1 MLYAE
6 PYRTSHYLDKHDA
19 TREAH
24 QIMTI
29 AVPIGNAK
37 PVPAAPQQRVGVL
50 LVNLG
55 TPDTADTQ
63 GVRVYL
69 KEFLSDPR
77 VIEDQGLVWKA
88 ILNGII
94 LRVRPAKKARDYLKI
109 WNTEKNES
117 PLKTITRSQAEKLA
131 GAIADHEH
139 VVVDWAMR
147 YGNPSIRSRIDTLIE
162 QGCDR
167 LLVVPLYP
175 QYSAATSATVCDE
188 VFRVLADMRAQP
200 TLRVTP
206 PYYDD
211 PDYIEALAVSINA
224 HLATLPFQPELI
236 VASFHG
242 MPQKYVDK
250 GDPYYVQCVATTDAL
265 RQRMGLDA
273 AKLILTFQS
282 RFGFDE
288 WLQPYTDK
296 TIGQLAKDGVKRIAV
311 VTPGFSADC
320 LETLEEIAQENAD
333 IFKHNGGEQFAAIPC
348 LNDSDPGMDVIRQLV
363 LRELQG
369 WI

>member
-1 MLYAE
+1 
-6 PYRTSHYLDKHDA
+6 
-19 TREAH
+19 
-24 QIMTI
+24 MTVVI
-29 AVPIGNAK
+29 PIGRART
-37 PVPAAPQQRVGVL
+37 AAGAPRERVGVL

-55 TPDTADTQ
+55 TPDTADAR

-77 VIEDQGLVWKA
+77 VIEKQGLVWKLA
-88 ILNGII
+88 LNGVILNT
-94 LRVRPAKKARDYLKI
+94 RPRRKAHDYLKI
-109 WNTEKNES
+109 WNTEQNEL
-117 PLKTITRSQAEKLA
+117 PLKTITRAQSDKLA
-131 GAIADHEH
+131 AAITDHDH
-139 VVVDWAMR
+139 VIVDWAMR
-147 YGNPSIRSRIDTLIE
+147 YGNPSIRSRIRALTA

-188 VFRVLADMRAQP
+188 VFRVLGEMRAQP

-211 PDYIEALAVSINA
+211 PDYVEALAVSIET
-224 HLATLPFQPELI
+224 HLASLSFTPEVI
-236 VASFHG
+236 MASFHG
-242 MPQKYVDK
+242 MPQSYIDK
-250 GDPYYVQCVATTDAL
+250 GDPYQAQCVATTEAL
-265 RQRMGLDA
+265 RKRMGLDA
-273 AKLILTFQS
+273 SKLMLTFQS
-282 RFGFDE
+282 RFGFDQ

-296 TIGQLAKDGVKRIAV
+296 TVEKLAKDGVKRLAV
-311 VTPGFSADC
+311 ITPGFSADC
-320 LETLEEIAQENAD
+320 LETLEEIAQENAE
-333 IFKHNGGEQFAAIPC
+333 IFRHNGGEEFTAIPC

>member
-1 MLYAE
+1 
-6 PYRTSHYLDKHDA
+6 
-19 TREAH
+19 
-24 QIMTI
+24 MTV
-29 AVPIGNAK
+29 AVSIDQAK
-37 PVPAAPQQRVGVL
+37 IKTTPAATASRVGVL

-55 TPDTADTQ
+55 TPDTADAA

-77 VIEDQGLVWKA
+77 VIEDQGLLWKI

-94 LRVRPAKKARDYLKI
+94 LRTRPKQKARDYLTI

-117 PLKTITRSQAEKLA
+117 PLKTITRAQSDKLA
-131 GAIADHEH
+131 AAISDRTH

-147 YGNPSIRSRIDTLIE
+147 YGNPSMKARIDALTA

-167 LLVVPLYP
+167 ILVVPLYP

-188 VFRVLADMRAQP
+188 AFRVLAALRAQP

-211 PDYIEALAVSINA
+211 DFYIEALATSIED
-224 HLATLPFQPELI
+224 HLSTLSFKPELI

-242 MPQKYVDK
+242 MPKEYVDK
-250 GDPYYVQCVATTDAL
+250 GDPYREQCIATTAL
-265 RQRMGLDA
+265 LRKRLGMDET
-273 AKLILTFQS
+273 KLLLTFQS
-282 RFGFDE
+282 RFGRAE

-296 TIGQLAKDGVKRIAV
+296 TMEKLAQDGVKRIAV
-311 VTPGFSADC
+311 VMPGFSADC
-320 LETLEEIAQENAD
+320 LETLEEIAGENAE

-348 LNDSDPGMDVIRQLV
+348 LNDSEPGMDVIRQLV

>member
-1 MLYAE
+1 MSTVIPFE
-6 PYRTSHYLDKHDA
+6 S
-19 TREAH
+19 
-24 QIMTI
+24 
-29 AVPIGNAK
+29 AK
-37 PVPAAPQQRVGVL
+37 PAAAPKPERVGVL

-55 TPDTADTQ
+55 TPDTADAA

-69 KEFLSDPR
+69 REFLSDPR
-77 VIEDQGLVWKA
+77 VIEDQGLLWKL

-94 LRVRPAKKARDYLKI
+94 LRVRPARKARDYLKI
-109 WNTEKNES
+109 WNTANNES
-117 PLKTITRSQAEKLA
+117 PLKTITRSQADKLA
-131 GAIADHEH
+131 EAISDHDH

-147 YGNPSIRSRIDTLIE
+147 YGNPSIKERIAALAA
-162 QGCDR
+162 QGCGR

-188 VFRVLADMRAQP
+188 AFRVLAGMRAQP
-200 TLRVTP
+200 ILRVTP

-211 PDYIEALAVSINA
+211 PDYIEALAVSINE
-224 HLATLPFQPELI
+224 HLATLPFQPEII

-242 MPQKYVDK
+242 MPKAYVDK
-250 GDPYYVQCVATTDAL
+250 GDPYQAHCIATTNAL
-265 RQRMGLDA
+265 RKRLGLDA
-273 AKLILTFQS
+273 SRLLLTFQS
-282 RFGFDE
+282 RFGNAE

-296 TIGQLAKDGVKRIAV
+296 TVEKLAKDGVRRIAV

-320 LETLEEIAQENAD
+320 LETLEEIAQENAE
-333 IFKHNGGEQFAAIPC
+333 IFRHNGGEQFAAIPC
-348 LNDSDPGMDVIRQLV
+348 LNDSDGGMDVIRQLV

>member
-1 MLYAE
+1 MMTANPIE
-6 PYRTSHYLDKHDA
+6 TDETVAGA
-19 TREAH
+19 TRE
-24 QIMTI
+24 
-29 AVPIGNAK
+29 
-37 PVPAAPQQRVGVL
+37 RVGVL

-55 TPDTADTQ
+55 TPDTADAR

-77 VIEDQGLVWKA
+77 VIEDQGLIWKLV
-88 ILNGII
+88 LNGVI
-94 LRVRPAKKARDYLKI
+94 LRVRPARKARDYQKI

-117 PLKTITRSQAEKLA
+117 PLKTITRAQSEKLA
-131 GAIADHEH
+131 AGLSDHGH

-147 YGNPSIRSRIDTLIE
+147 YGNPSMAARIEALRA

-188 VFRVLADMRAQP
+188 AFRVLSKLRAQP

-206 PYYDD
+206 PYYEDT
-211 PDYIEALAVSINA
+211 DYIEALAVSIES
-224 HLATLPFQPELI
+224 HLKTLPFEPELI

-242 MPQKYVDK
+242 MPQAYVDK
-250 GDPYYVQCVATTDAL
+250 GDPYQAQCIATTQAL
-265 RQRMGLDA
+265 RKRLKLDDT
-273 AKLILTFQS
+273 KFLLTFQS
-282 RFGFDE
+282 RFGYAE

-296 TIGQLAKDGVKRIAV
+296 TMERLAKEGVRRIAV

-320 LETLEEIAQENAD
+320 LETLEEIAQENAE
-333 IFKHNGGEQFAAIPC
+333 IFKHHGGEQFGFIPC
-348 LNDSDPGMDVIRQLV
+348 LNDSEPGMDVIRQLV
-363 LRELQG
+363 LRELGG

>member
-1 MLYAE
+1 MSTVIPFE
-6 PYRTSHYLDKHDA
+6 S
-19 TREAH
+19 
-24 QIMTI
+24 
-29 AVPIGNAK
+29 AK
-37 PVPAAPQQRVGVL
+37 PAAAPKPERVGVL

-55 TPDTADTQ
+55 TPDTADAA

-69 KEFLSDPR
+69 REFLSDPR
-77 VIEDQGLVWKA
+77 VIEDQGLLWKL

-94 LRVRPAKKARDYLKI
+94 LRVRPGRKARDYLKI

-117 PLKTITRSQAEKLA
+117 PLKTITRSQADKLA
-131 GAIADHEH
+131 GAIADHDH

-147 YGNPSIRSRIDTLIE
+147 YGNPSIKERIEALAA
-162 QGCDR
+162 QGCGR

-188 VFRVLADMRAQP
+188 AFRVLAGMRAQP
-200 TLRVTP
+200 ILRVTP

-211 PDYIEALAVSINA
+211 PDYIDALAVSINE
-224 HLATLPFQPELI
+224 HLATLPFQPEII

-242 MPQKYVDK
+242 MPKAYVDK
-250 GDPYYVQCVATTDAL
+250 GDPYQAHCIATTNAL
-265 RQRMGLDA
+265 RKRLGLDA
-273 AKLILTFQS
+273 NRLILTFQS
-282 RFGFDE
+282 RFGYAE

-296 TIGQLAKDGVKRIAV
+296 TIEKLAKDGVRRIAV

-320 LETLEEIAQENAD
+320 LETLEEIAQENAE
-333 IFKHNGGEQFAAIPC
+333 IFRHNGGEQFAAIPC
-348 LNDSDPGMDVIRQLV
+348 LNDSDGGMDVIRQLV

>member
-1 MLYAE
+1 
-6 PYRTSHYLDKHDA
+6 
-19 TREAH
+19 
-24 QIMTI
+24 MT
-29 AVPIGNAK
+29 AVVSIESARL
-37 PVPAAPQQRVGVL
+37 AAGIRPERIGVL

-55 TPDTADTQ
+55 TPDSADTK

-77 VIEDQGLVWKA
+77 VIEDQGLLWKLV
-88 ILNGII
+88 LNGII
-94 LRVRPAKKARDYLKI
+94 LRTRPARKARDYRKI

-117 PLKTITRSQAEKLA
+117 PIKTITRAQADKLTA
-131 GAIADHEH
+131 AISDHDH

-147 YGNPSIRSRIDTLIE
+147 YGNPSIAARIEALTA

-188 VFRVLADMRAQP
+188 VFRVLAGMRAQP

-211 PDYIEALAVSINA
+211 PDYIEALADSVGA
-224 HLATLPFQPELI
+224 HLKTLPFQPELI

-250 GDPYYVQCVATTDAL
+250 GDPYLAQCVATIDAL
-265 RQRMGLDA
+265 RKRMGLDA
-273 AKLILTFQS
+273 SKLRLTFQS

-296 TIGQLAKDGVKRIAV
+296 TIEQLAKDGVRRIAV
-311 VTPGFSADC
+311 VMPGFSADC
-320 LETLEEIAQENAD
+320 LETLEEIAQENAE

>member
-1 MLYAE
+1 MTAVIPIE
-6 PYRTSHYLDKHDA
+6 RART
-19 TREAH
+19 
-24 QIMTI
+24 
-29 AVPIGNAK
+29 
-37 PVPAAPQQRVGVL
+37 AAGAPRGRVGVL

-55 TPDTADTQ
+55 TPDTADAR

-77 VIEDQGLVWKA
+77 VIEKQGLVWKLV
-88 ILNGII
+88 LNGII
-94 LRVRPAKKARDYLKI
+94 LNTRPRRKALDYLKI
-109 WNTEKNES
+109 WNTEQNES
-117 PLKTITRSQAEKLA
+117 PIKTITRAQSDKLA
-131 GAIADHEH
+131 AAVADHGH

-147 YGNPSIRSRIDTLIE
+147 YGNPSMQSRIAALTA

-188 VFRVLADMRAQP
+188 AFRVLSEMRAQP

-211 PDYIEALAVSINA
+211 PDYIDALAVSIER
-224 HLATLPFQPELI
+224 HLASLPFTPEI
-236 VASFHG
+236 IMASFHG
-242 MPQKYVDK
+242 MPQAYIEK
-250 GDPYYVQCVATTDAL
+250 GDPYQGQCVATTEAL
-265 RQRMGLDA
+265 RKRMGLDA
-273 AKLILTFQS
+273 SKLMLTFQS

-296 TIGQLAKDGVKRIAV
+296 TVEKLAKDGVKRLAV

-320 LETLEEIAQENAD
+320 LETLEEIAQENAH
-333 IFKHNGGEQFAAIPC
+333 IFRQNGGEEFTAIPC
-348 LNDSDPGMDVIRQLV
+348 LNDSDPGMDVIRKLV

>member
-1 MLYAE
+1 MTPTIPIDSA
-6 PYRTSHYLDKHDA
+6 RTASEV
-19 TREAH
+19 RSE
-24 QIMTI
+24 
-29 AVPIGNAK
+29 
-37 PVPAAPQQRVGVL
+37 RVGVL

-55 TPDTADTQ
+55 TPDTADTR

-77 VIEDQGLVWKA
+77 VIENQGLLWKLA
-88 ILNGII
+88 LNGII
-94 LRVRPAKKARDYLKI
+94 LRTRPARKARDYRKI
-109 WNTEKNES
+109 WNTERDES
-117 PLKTITRSQAEKLA
+117 PLKTITRAQSEKLA
-131 GAIADHEH
+131 AAISDHDH

-147 YGNPSIRSRIDTLIE
+147 YGNPSIASRIDALMA
-162 QGCDR
+162 QRCGR

-188 VFRVLADMRAQP
+188 VFRVLGKMRAQP
-200 TLRVTP
+200 TLRLTP

-224 HLATLPFQPELI
+224 HLASLPFQPEII

-250 GDPYYVQCVATTDAL
+250 GDPYERQCIATTEGL
-265 RQRMGLDA
+265 RKRMGLDA
-273 AKLILTFQS
+273 SKLLLTFQS

-288 WLQPYTDK
+288 WLKPYTDQ
-296 TIGQLAKDGVKRIAV
+296 TIEKLAKEGVRRIAV

-320 LETLEEIAQENAD
+320 LETLEEIAQENAE
-333 IFKHNGGEQFAAIPC
+333 IFKHNGGEQFAFIPC

>member
-1 MLYAE
+1 MTAVVSIE
-6 PYRTSHYLDKHDA
+6 SAKAAADA
-19 TREAH
+19 RPER
-24 QIMTI
+24 I
-29 AVPIGNAK
+29 
-37 PVPAAPQQRVGVL
+37 GVL

-55 TPDTADTQ
+55 TPDSADAR

-77 VIEDQGLVWKA
+77 VIEDQGLLWKLA
-88 ILNGII
+88 LNGII
-94 LRVRPAKKARDYLKI
+94 LRVRPRRKARDYQKI

-117 PLKTITRSQAEKLA
+117 PLKTITRAQSDKLA
-131 GAIADHEH
+131 AAISDHDH

-147 YGNPSIRSRIDTLIE
+147 YGNPSIASRIDALTA
-162 QGCDR
+162 QGSDR

-188 VFRVLADMRAQP
+188 VFRVLGEMRAQP

-224 HLATLPFQPELI
+224 HLKTLPFQPELI

-250 GDPYYVQCVATTDAL
+250 GDPYEAQCVATTNAL
-265 RQRMGLDA
+265 RKRIGLDA
-273 AKLILTFQS
+273 SKLLLTFQS
-282 RFGFDE
+282 RFGFDA

-296 TIGQLAKDGVKRIAV
+296 TIERLGKSGAWRVDVSH
-311 VTPGFSADC
+311 PGFSADC
-320 LETLEEIAQENAD
+320 LETLEEI
-333 IFKHNGGEQFAAIPC
+333 
-348 LNDSDPGMDVIRQLV
+348 
-363 LRELQG
+363 
-369 WI
+369 

>member
-1 MLYAE
+1 MMAV
-6 PYRTSHYLDKHDA
+6 
-19 TREAH
+19 
-24 QIMTI
+24 
-29 AVPIGNAK
+29 VPIGNAK
-37 PVPAAPQQRVGVL
+37 PAPAAQPQRVGVL

-55 TPDTADTQ
+55 TPDTADAR

-77 VIEDQGLVWKA
+77 VIEDQGLRWKL

-94 LRVRPAKKARDYLKI
+94 LRVRPGRKARDYRKI
-109 WNTEKNES
+109 WNTERDES
-117 PLKTITRSQAEKLA
+117 PLKTITRAQAEKLA
-131 GAIADHEH
+131 EAISDHDH

-147 YGNPSIRSRIDTLIE
+147 YGNPSIRSRIDALAA

-188 VFRVLADMRAQP
+188 VFRALADMRAQP
-200 TLRVTP
+200 TLRVSP

-211 PDYIEALAVSINA
+211 PDYIEALAVFINA

-250 GDPYYVQCVATTDAL
+250 GDPYYAQCVATTESL
-265 RQRMGLDA
+265 RKRMGLDA
-273 AKLILTFQS
+273 SKLILTFQS
-282 RFGFDE
+282 RFGFDK

-296 TIGQLAKDGVKRIAV
+296 TIEKLAKDGVKRIAV

-320 LETLEEIAQENAD
+320 LETLEEIAVENAH
-333 IFKHNGGEQFAAIPC
+333 IFRKHGGENFAAIPC
-348 LNDSDPGMDVIRQLV
+348 LNDSTPGMLVIWQMT
-363 LRELQG
+363 LRELKG
-369 WI
+369 WV

>member
-1 MLYAE
+1 MAAVIPIE
-6 PYRTSHYLDKHDA
+6 KTKTA
-19 TREAH
+19 TGVR
-24 QIMTI
+24 
-29 AVPIGNAK
+29 
-37 PVPAAPQQRVGVL
+37 PQRIGVL

-55 TPDTADTQ
+55 TPDSADAR

-69 KEFLSDPR
+69 KEFLGDPR
-77 VIEDQGLVWKA
+77 VIENQGLFWMLV
-88 ILNGII
+88 LNGFI
-94 LRVRPAKKARDYLKI
+94 LRVRPRRKARDYRKI

-117 PLKTITRSQAEKLA
+117 PLKTITRAQSEKLA
-131 GAIADHEH
+131 AAISDHEH
-139 VVVDWAMR
+139 LIVDWAMR
-147 YGNPSIRSRIDTLIE
+147 YGNPSIKSRIDALMA

-175 QYSAATSATVCDE
+175 QYSAATTATVCDE
-188 VFRVLADMRAQP
+188 VFRVLGRMRAQP

-224 HLATLPFQPELI
+224 HLAALPFQPELI

-242 MPQKYVDK
+242 MPQKYVDQ
-250 GDPYYVQCVATTDAL
+250 GDPYEAQCIATTEAL
-265 RQRMGLDA
+265 RKRMGLDA
-273 AKLILTFQS
+273 SRLRLTFQS
-282 RFGFDE
+282 RFGIDE
-288 WLQPYTDK
+288 WLKPYTDE
-296 TIGQLAKDGVKRIAV
+296 TIEQLAKDGVRRIAV

-320 LETLEEIAQENAD
+320 LETLEEIAQENAE
-333 IFKHNGGEQFAAIPC
+333 IFKHNGGEQFAAVPC
-348 LNDSDPGMDVIRQLV
+348 LNDSEPGMDVIRQLV

>member
-1 MLYAE
+1 
-6 PYRTSHYLDKHDA
+6 
-19 TREAH
+19 
-24 QIMTI
+24 MT
-29 AVPIGNAK
+29 AVVPIEQAK
-37 PVPAAPQQRVGVL
+37 LAAAENRAERVGVL

-55 TPDTADTQ
+55 TPDTADAK
-63 GVRVYL
+63 GVRIYL
-69 KEFLSDPR
+69 KEFLSDAR
-77 VIEDQGLVWKA
+77 VIEDQGLRWKL

-94 LRVRPAKKARDYLKI
+94 LRVRPARKARDYLKI

-117 PLKTITRSQAEKLA
+117 PLKTITRSQSDKLA
-131 GAIADHEH
+131 RSIADHDHIE
-139 VVVDWAMR
+139 VDWAMR
-147 YGNPSIRSRIDTLIE
+147 YGNPSVRAGIEALIAR
-162 QGCDR
+162 GCDR

-188 VFRVLADMRAQP
+188 VFRVLARMRAQP

-211 PDYIEALAVSINA
+211 PDYIEALAVSIDT
-224 HLATLPFQPELI
+224 HLKTLPFQPELI

-250 GDPYYVQCVATTDAL
+250 GDPYQAQCMATTEAL
-265 RQRMGLDA
+265 RKRMGLDA
-273 AKLILTFQS
+273 SKLLLTFQS

-288 WLQPYTDK
+288 WLKPYTDK
-296 TIGQLAKDGVKRIAV
+296 TMERLAKEGLRRIAV
-311 VTPGFSADC
+311 ITPGFSADC
-320 LETLEEIAQENAD
+320 LETLEEIAQENAE
-333 IFKHNGGEQFAAIPC
+333 IFKHNGGEQFAFIPC

>member
-1 MLYAE
+1 
-6 PYRTSHYLDKHDA
+6 
-19 TREAH
+19 
-24 QIMTI
+24 MTT
-29 AVPIGNAK
+29 AVPTGGAK
-37 PVPAAPQQRVGVL
+37 AATDVRPQRVGVL

-55 TPDTADTQ
+55 TPDTADAR

-69 KEFLSDPR
+69 REFLSDPR
-77 VIEDQGLVWKA
+77 VIEDQGLKWKLV
-88 ILNGII
+88 LNGII
-94 LRVRPAKKARDYLKI
+94 LRVRPSRKALDYRKI
-109 WNTEKNES
+109 WNTERDES
-117 PLKTITRSQAEKLA
+117 PLKTITRSQSDKLA
-131 GAIADHEH
+131 AAISDHDH

-147 YGNPSIRSRIDTLIE
+147 YGNPSIASRIAALTA

-188 VFRVLADMRAQP
+188 AFRALAGMRAQP
-200 TLRVTP
+200 TLRISP

-211 PDYIEALAVSINA
+211 PDYIEALAISINA
-224 HLATLPFQPELI
+224 HLKTLAFQPELI
-236 VASFHG
+236 VASYHG
-242 MPQKYVDK
+242 MPKKYVDK
-250 GDPYYVQCVATTDAL
+250 GDPYLAQCIATTDAL
-265 RQRMGLDA
+265 GKRLGLDA
-273 AKLILTFQS
+273 SKLLLTFQS
-282 RFGFDE
+282 RFGSDE

-296 TIGQLAKDGVKRIAV
+296 TMEKLAKDGVRRIAV

-320 LETLEEIAQENAD
+320 LETLEEIAQENAE
-333 IFKHNGGEQFAAIPC
+333 IFKHNGGEQFAFIPC

>member
-1 MLYAE
+1 MTTAVSIENAGIAAE
-6 PYRTSHYLDKHDA
+6 
-19 TREAH
+19 
-24 QIMTI
+24 
-29 AVPIGNAK
+29 AK
-37 PVPAAPQQRVGVL
+37 PERIGVL

-55 TPDTADTQ
+55 TPDSADTR

-77 VIEDQGLVWKA
+77 VIENQGLLWKLA
-88 ILNGII
+88 LNGVI
-94 LRVRPAKKARDYLKI
+94 LRTRPRRKARDYLKI
-109 WNTEKNES
+109 WNTEQNES
-117 PLKTITRSQAEKLA
+117 PLKTITRAQSEKLA
-131 GAIADHEH
+131 AAISDQDH

-147 YGNPSIRSRIDTLIE
+147 YGNPSIRSRIDALTA

-188 VFRVLADMRAQP
+188 VFRVLSEMRAQP
-200 TLRVTP
+200 TLRVSP

-211 PDYIEALAVSINA
+211 ANYIEALAVSIDA
-224 HLATLPFQPELI
+224 HLKSLPFEPELI
-236 VASFHG
+236 VTSFHG
-242 MPQKYVDK
+242 MPQKYIDQ
-250 GDPYYVQCVATTDAL
+250 GDPYQAQCVATTGAL
-265 RQRMGLDA
+265 RKRLGLEA
-273 AKLILTFQS
+273 SKLILTFQS

-288 WLQPYTDK
+288 WLKPYTDK
-296 TIGQLAKDGVKRIAV
+296 TIEQLAKDGVRRVAV

-320 LETLEEIAQENAD
+320 LETLEEIAQENAE

-348 LNDSDPGMDVIRQLV
+348 LNDSDAGMDVIRQLV

>member
-1 MLYAE
+1 
-6 PYRTSHYLDKHDA
+6 
-19 TREAH
+19 
-24 QIMTI
+24 MT
-29 AVPIGNAK
+29 AVKAIESAK
-37 PVPAAPQQRVGVL
+37 PAADIRPERIGVL

-55 TPDTADTQ
+55 TPDSADTR

-77 VIEDQGLVWKA
+77 VIEDQGLVWKLV
-88 ILNGII
+88 LNGII
-94 LRVRPAKKARDYLKI
+94 LRTRPARKARDYRKI

-117 PLKTITRSQAEKLA
+117 PIKTITRAQSDKLA
-131 GAIADHEH
+131 AAISDQDH

-147 YGNPSIRSRIDTLIE
+147 YGNPSIASRIEALTA

-188 VFRVLADMRAQP
+188 VFRVLAAMRAQP

-224 HLATLPFQPELI
+224 HLKTLPFQPELI

-242 MPQKYVDK
+242 MPKKYVDK
-250 GDPYYVQCVATTDAL
+250 GDPYLAQCIATTDAL
-265 RQRMGLDA
+265 RKRMGFDA
-273 AKLILTFQS
+273 SKLLLTFQS
-282 RFGFDE
+282 RFGSDE
-288 WLQPYTDK
+288 WLQPYTDR
-296 TIGQLAKDGVKRIAV
+296 TVEQLAKDGVRRIAV

-320 LETLEEIAQENAD
+320 LETLEEIAQENAE
-333 IFKHNGGEQFAAIPC
+333 IFRHNGGEQFAAVPC
-348 LNDSDPGMDVIRQLV
+348 LNDSDAGMDVIRQLV

>member
-1 MLYAE
+1 MTPTIPIESA
-6 PYRTSHYLDKHDA
+6 RTASEV
-19 TREAH
+19 RSE
-24 QIMTI
+24 
-29 AVPIGNAK
+29 
-37 PVPAAPQQRVGVL
+37 RVGVL

-55 TPDTADTQ
+55 TPDTADTR

-77 VIEDQGLVWKA
+77 VIENQGLLWKLA
-88 ILNGII
+88 LNGII
-94 LRVRPAKKARDYLKI
+94 LRTRPARKARDYLKI

-117 PLKTITRSQAEKLA
+117 PLKTITRAQSEKLA
-131 GAIADHEH
+131 ADISDHDH

-147 YGNPSIRSRIDTLIE
+147 YGNPSISSRIEALTA

-188 VFRVLADMRAQP
+188 VFRVLGTMRAQP
-200 TLRVTP
+200 TLRVSP

-211 PDYIEALAVSINA
+211 PDYIEALAVSIQA
-224 HLATLPFQPELI
+224 HLKTLPFQPELI
-236 VASFHG
+236 VASYHG
-242 MPQKYVDK
+242 MPQEYVDK
-250 GDPYYVQCVATTDAL
+250 GDPYQAQCIATTDAL
-265 RQRMGLDA
+265 RKLLGLEA
-273 AKLILTFQS
+273 SRLILTFQS

-288 WLQPYTDK
+288 WLKPYTDQ
-296 TIGQLAKDGVKRIAV
+296 TIEKLAKDGVRRIAV
-311 VTPGFSADC
+311 VMPGFSADC
-320 LETLEEIAQENAD
+320 LETLEEIAQENAE
-333 IFKHNGGEQFAAIPC
+333 IFQHNGGEQFAAIPC
-348 LNDSDPGMDVIRQLV
+348 LNDSDAGMDVIRQLV

>member
-1 MLYAE
+1 MTEASIE
-6 PYRTSHYLDKHDA
+6 TAKASAGVTSG
-19 TREAH
+19 R
-24 QIMTI
+24 I
-29 AVPIGNAK
+29 
-37 PVPAAPQQRVGVL
+37 GVL

-55 TPDTADTQ
+55 TPDTANAA

-77 VIEDQGLVWKA
+77 VIENQGLLWKL

-94 LRVRPAKKARDYLKI
+94 LRTRPGRKARDYLKI
-109 WNTEKNES
+109 WNTEKDES
-117 PLKTITRSQAEKLA
+117 PLKTITRAQSEKLA
-131 GAIADHEH
+131 AAISDRDH
-139 VVVDWAMR
+139 VVIDWAMR
-147 YGNPSIRSRIDTLIE
+147 YGNPSIRSRIEALTA

-188 VFRVLADMRAQP
+188 VFAVLAQMRAQP
-200 TLRVTP
+200 TLRVSP

-211 PDYIEALAVSINA
+211 PDYIEALASSIDA
-224 HLATLPFQPELI
+224 HLARLSFKPELI

-242 MPQKYVDK
+242 MPREYVDK
-250 GDPYYVQCVATTDAL
+250 GDPYQAQCIATVDAL
-265 RQRMGLDA
+265 RNRMGLDA
-273 AKLILTFQS
+273 SRLILTFQS
-282 RFGFDE
+282 RFGRAE

-296 TIGQLAKDGVKRIAV
+296 TVAQLAKDGVRRIAI

-320 LETLEEIAQENAD
+320 LETLEEIAQENAE
-333 IFKHNGGEQFAAIPC
+333 IFKHNGGEQFTAVPC
-348 LNDSDPGMDVIRQLV
+348 LNDSDAGMDVIRKLV

-369 WI
+369 WL

>member
-1 MLYAE
+1 MTAAVSSESAE
-6 PYRTSHYLDKHDA
+6 P
-19 TREAH
+19 
-24 QIMTI
+24 
-29 AVPIGNAK
+29 
-37 PVPAAPQQRVGVL
+37 AADIRPQRIGVL

-55 TPDTADTQ
+55 TPDSADAR

-77 VIEDQGLVWKA
+77 VIEDQGLVWKLV
-88 ILNGII
+88 LNGII
-94 LRVRPAKKARDYLKI
+94 LRTRPARKARDYQKI

-117 PLKTITRSQAEKLA
+117 PLKTITRAQSDKL
-131 GAIADHEH
+131 GAAISDQDH

-147 YGNPSIRSRIDTLIE
+147 YGNPSIASRIEALTA

-188 VFRVLADMRAQP
+188 VFRVLAAMRAQP

-211 PDYIEALAVSINA
+211 PDYVEALAISINA
-224 HLATLPFQPELI
+224 HLKSLPFQPELI

-242 MPQKYVDK
+242 MPKKYVDK
-250 GDPYYVQCVATTDAL
+250 GDPYLAQCIATTDAL
-265 RQRMGLDA
+265 RQRMSLDA
-273 AKLILTFQS
+273 SKLLLTFQS

-296 TIGQLAKDGVKRIAV
+296 TIEQLAKDGVRRIAV
-311 VTPGFSADC
+311 VMPGFAADC
-320 LETLEEIAQENAD
+320 LETLEEIARENAE

-348 LNDSDPGMDVIRQLV
+348 LNDSEAGMDVIRQLV

>member
-1 MLYAE
+1 
-6 PYRTSHYLDKHDA
+6 
-19 TREAH
+19 
-24 QIMTI
+24 MTTASEI
-29 AVPIGNAK
+29 ETAK
-37 PVPAAPQQRVGVL
+37 VSAGITAGRVGVL

-55 TPDTADTQ
+55 TPDTADAA

-77 VIEDQGLVWKA
+77 VIENQGLLWKLP
-88 ILNGII
+88 LNGVI
-94 LRVRPAKKARDYLKI
+94 LPPRPARKARDYLKI

-117 PLKTITRSQAEKLA
+117 PLKTITRAQAEKLA
-131 GAIADHEH
+131 AAISDHDH

-147 YGNPSIRSRIDTLIE
+147 YGNPSIRSRIDALTA

-167 LLVVPLYP
+167 ILVVPLYP
-175 QYSAATSATVCDE
+175 QYSAATSATVWDE

-200 TLRVTP
+200 ILRVTP

-211 PDYIEALAVSINA
+211 PDYIEALAVSINP

-242 MPQKYVDK
+242 MPQKYIDK
-250 GDPYYVQCVATTDAL
+250 GDPYQAQCIATTDAL
-265 RQRMGLDA
+265 RKRMGLDA
-273 AKLILTFQS
+273 SKLLLTFQS
-282 RFGFDE
+282 RFGFDQ

-296 TIGQLAKDGVKRIAV
+296 TIAQLAKDGVRRIAV

-320 LETLEEIAQENAD
+320 LETLEEIAQENAE
-333 IFKHNGGEQFAAIPC
+333 IFKHAGGEQFAAVPC
-348 LNDSDPGMDVIRQLV
+348 LNDSDGGMDVIRQLV

>member
-1 MLYAE
+1 MTAVVSTETASPDAE
-6 PYRTSHYLDKHDA
+6 S
-19 TREAH
+19 
-24 QIMTI
+24 
-29 AVPIGNAK
+29 
-37 PVPAAPQQRVGVL
+37 AAGISPGRIGVL

-55 TPDTADTQ
+55 TPDSADAR

-69 KEFLSDPR
+69 REFLSDPR
-77 VIEDQGLVWKA
+77 VIENQGLFWKLV
-88 ILNGII
+88 LNGVI
-94 LRVRPAKKARDYLKI
+94 LQVRPRRKARDYLKI

-117 PLKTITRSQAEKLA
+117 PLKTITRAQSEKLA
-131 GAIADHEH
+131 AAIADHEH

-147 YGNPSIRSRIDTLIE
+147 YGNPSIASRIAALTA

-167 LLVVPLYP
+167 LLVVSLYP

-188 VFRVLADMRAQP
+188 VFRVLAGMRAQP
-200 TLRVTP
+200 TVRITP
-206 PYYDD
+206 PYYVD
-211 PDYIEALAVSINA
+211 PEYIDALAVSISA
-224 HLATLPFQPELI
+224 HLKTLPFEPELI
-236 VASFHG
+236 LASFHG
-242 MPQKYVDK
+242 MPQKYIDK
-250 GDPYYVQCVATTDAL
+250 GDPYQAQCVATIDAL

-273 AKLILTFQS
+273 SKLMLTFQS

-296 TIGQLAKDGVKRIAV
+296 TIEQLAKDGVRRIAV

-320 LETLEEIAQENAD
+320 LETLEEIAQENAE
-333 IFKHNGGEQFAAIPC
+333 IFKHNGGEQFSAIPC